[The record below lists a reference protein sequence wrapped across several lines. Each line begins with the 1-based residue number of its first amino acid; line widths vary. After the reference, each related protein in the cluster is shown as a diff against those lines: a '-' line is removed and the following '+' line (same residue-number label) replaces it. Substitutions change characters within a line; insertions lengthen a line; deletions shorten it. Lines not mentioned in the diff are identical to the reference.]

1 MNYSKFSIPSLLRLA
16 QVCTFGIALSAI
28 ALFSAGP
35 AQAERTT
42 PRLKPGEPFR
52 PFPGLTNEVTPECKA
67 LMTSIKDMK
76 YVKMNHTTI
85 RNIRGKQSGGY
96 SEGGLTVNDTVASG
110 SGRQLLSDRYAAR
123 RPLPP
128 DPNLPPDQILVD
140 LSPPQPFDANQP
152 EKISYSIDLATAKI
166 TIQNTKYQITSC
178 SSNFAIVTTANS
190 SVTVANSVEVLSFT
204 QGSAPEVVN

>member
-16 QVCTFGIALSAI
+16 QVCSFGIALSAI
-28 ALFSAGP
+28 ASFSADP
-35 AQAERTT
+35 SQAERTT
-42 PRLKPGEPFR
+42 PRLKPSEPFR

-76 YVKMNHTTI
+76 YVNMNHTTI
-85 RNIRGKQSGGY
+85 RNIRGKRSGGY

-110 SGRQLLSDRYAAR
+110 SGQQFLSDRLVQT
-123 RPLPP
+123 PLSTH
-128 DPNLPPDQILVD
+128 DQIFAFY
-140 LSPPQPFDANQP
+140 PTQPFDINQREP
-152 EKISYSIDLATAKI
+152 ISYSIDLATAKI
-166 TIQNTKYQITSC
+166 TIQNSKYQITSC

-204 QGSAPEVVN
+204 QGNPPPEEPR